1 MPVGGGGARTGLPAR
16 ACDAAVDGGSALPT
30 EASWWSYGIIH
41 AKILIFWEKTARSGR
56 VQIFLRF
63 RPLSARP
70 SPRVPPALSVG
81 SARRSARSC
90 RHLRPCPPCPPDAL
104 SPHASAPSAAL
115 RPSYAALPRRPHEGL
130 LEALRRPSCVVAK
143 AFVME
148 NDCVR
153 FGFRT
158 QSFALSSAVVFFFG
172 CGRCRRRAR
181 AWGAGGGWAGLR
193 TCGGGS

>member
-90 RHLRPCPPCPPDAL
+90 RHLRPCPPCPPDVL

-143 AFVME
+143 AFA
-148 NDCVR
+148 NGKR
-153 FGFRT
+153 LRSFRM
-158 QSFALSSAVVFFFG
+158 SNAVVYAFERSRFLFRVRPLPAAG
-172 CGRCRRRAR
+172 KGVGRGRRLGRAQDLRRR
-181 AWGAGGGWAGLR
+181 
-193 TCGGGS
+193 